1 MKIII
6 QICDFLPA
14 TPKWRDCNQVDDTIV
29 GAGGDSRFG
38 EQILFWYHSPPLSG
52 TRALKWVELN
62 FINKYYQIFCLNTI
76 SLPDPSFCGLVSVTL
91 IVVVYLPPL
100 ISSQSAAVDSS
111 TVASPLCLPLRGC
124 SILHLP
130 PLHLIA
136 ETGPQCCVGLIHLH
150 SASLPAS
157 PTACCIRPAGLYY
170 GLIRLLQLPRI
181 YMSWMENI
189 MQFYFCK
196 PAVPFV

>member
-6 QICDFLPA
+6 QICDFLPV
-14 TPKWRDCNQVDDTIV
+14 TSKWRDYNQVVDTIV

-100 ISSQSAAVDSS
+100 ISSQSVAVDSS
-111 TVASPLCLPLRGC
+111 IVASPALARLLK
-124 SILHLP
+124 L
-130 PLHLIA
+130 A
-136 ETGPQCCVGLIHLH
+136 H
-150 SASLPAS
+150 SAPAS
-157 PTACCIRPAGLYY
+157 PSSHRRDPPTVLCWTHPWSTQCFPTGLPYCMLHQARWPVLWTHPSTTGSHDLY
-170 GLIRLLQLPRI
+170 VMNGK
-181 YMSWMENI
+181 YN
-189 MQFYFCK
+189 
-196 PAVPFV
+196 AVLFL